1 MPDDVSPILDRIA
14 ALESELVHL
23 RQAVATT
30 LLQPTAPDGEL
41 AVLECVAGGQS
52 FGVLL
57 STVLEVLPVA
67 ELIPLPEAE
76 PWILGTLN
84 LRGESVVI
92 IDMTLRLLGRT
103 HTIEPSEYIVICHD
117 GRRRLGLLVED
128 VRTVETIPR
137 DALQHPA
144 PGVAFATYLI
154 GVWHTEERSLAV
166 VDVGRV
172 GHTAARRLVNTE
184 SRQPDPPHGAA

>member
-1 MPDDVSPILDRIA
+1 VPDDLSPILERIA

-30 LLQPTAPDGEL
+30 LLQPAAPDEEL

-67 ELIPLPEAE
+67 ELVPLPEAE
-76 PWILGTLN
+76 PWILGSLN
-84 LRGESVVI
+84 LRGESVVV
-92 IDMTLRLLGRT
+92 IDMTLRLLGRP
-103 HTIEPSEYIVICHD
+103 HTIEPSEYIVVCHD

-154 GVWHTEERSLAV
+154 GVWHTEERSMGV
-166 VDVGRV
+166 VEVGRV
-172 GHTAARRLVNTE
+172 ALGFPQGLADGV
-184 SRQPDPPHGAA
+184 